1 MATLPLADAPPGDAI
16 AADAPRLQADPG
28 DKNLVILQSLICLLR
43 EKNILSRADIE
54 QLCETVQIR
63 AANPAADPFACRSEG
78 ARAAATEVAQ
88 IVDYIGKK
96 YGGKHRRG

>member
-1 MATLPLADAPPGDAI
+1 MATQPLSDATPADP
-16 AADAPRLQADPG
+16 PRLQADPG

-88 IVDYIGKK
+88 IVDYIGRR
-96 YGGKHRRG
+96 YGGKHRRN